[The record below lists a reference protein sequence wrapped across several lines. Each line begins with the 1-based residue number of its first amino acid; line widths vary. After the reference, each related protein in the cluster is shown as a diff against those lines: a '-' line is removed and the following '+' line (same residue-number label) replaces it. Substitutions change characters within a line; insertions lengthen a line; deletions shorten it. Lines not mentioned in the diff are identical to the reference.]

1 MSGNNLTLRR
11 LTAYALPALPL
22 AVVLFPSLAI
32 LPGFYARH
40 TTIPL
45 ATIGVIL
52 IVARGFDAVVDPF
65 IGFMSDSTRGRWGAR
80 KPWMVAG
87 SLVMALSVSQLY
99 APAHDIGP
107 AYYLGWFVAFYL
119 GYSMIEIPYKAW
131 GTEMARDY
139 IDRTRIATAVAILFG
154 IGNLAFALAPFVLGG
169 GSQAY
174 DADTL
179 KAIGGVVAVSVPL
192 AVGLAVWLAPA
203 GAPTPSRKIDLR
215 AVLGT
220 ARRNRPLLWFALM
233 FMLTGLG
240 QGVFYGL
247 VFLYVGSVLGLAE
260 AFAWV
265 LLADAVVTLLS
276 IPVWYGLVRAMQ
288 KHRAWALGLAISAIA
303 LLGMGLLG
311 RGDSALPWLLALVSL
326 RAFGSAVTQV
336 APNALLG
343 DIVDYEL
350 LKRRVNQAAN
360 FHALNS
366 IITKG
371 TVTVGGGLG
380 LMVVGLAG
388 FDPKLESG
396 EAVIHAFKAAALV
409 APALILIAGAA
420 LAVRFP
426 LDRHRHARVLRA
438 LDRRASHDAGR

>member
-1 MSGNNLTLRR
+1 MSGGNLTFRR
-11 LTAYALPALPL
+11 LAAYALPAMPL
-22 AVVLFPSLAI
+22 AVVLFPSQAI
-32 LPGFYARH
+32 LPGFYAQH

-52 IVARGFDAVVDPF
+52 ILARAFDAVVDPF
-65 IGFMSDSTRGRWGAR
+65 IGFMSDSTRTRWGSR
-80 KPWMVAG
+80 KPWMIAG

-99 APAHDIGP
+99 APASDVGP

-119 GYSMIEIPYKAW
+119 GYSLIEIPYKAW
-131 GTEMARDY
+131 GAELARGY
-139 IDRTRIATAVAILFG
+139 VDRTRIATAVAILFG
-154 IGNLAFALAPFVLGG
+154 VGNLAFALAPFVLGQ

-174 DADTL
+174 GADTL
-179 KAIGGVVAVSVPL
+179 IAIGGVVAVAVPL
-192 AVGLAVWLAPA
+192 AVGLAVWLAPS
-203 GAPTPSRKIDLR
+203 GPPTPSRKTDLR
-215 AVLGT
+215 AVLSA
-220 ARRNRPLLWFALM
+220 ARRNRPLLWFAVL

-247 VFLYVGSVLGLAE
+247 VFLYVGSVLDLAE
-260 AFAWV
+260 AFVWV
-265 LLADAVVTLLS
+265 LLADAVVTLAS
-276 IPVWYGLVRAMQ
+276 IPLWYGLVRALE
-288 KHRAWALGLAISAIA
+288 KHRAWALGLIISAGA
-303 LLGMGLLG
+303 LLGMVMLG
-311 RGDSALPWLLALVSL
+311 RGGSSLPWLLALVCL

-343 DIVDYEL
+343 DVIDYEL
-350 LKRRVNQAAN
+350 FKRRVNQAAN

-380 LMVVGLAG
+380 LLAVGLAG

-396 EAVIHAFKAAALV
+396 EAVIQAFKGAALV
-409 APALILIAGAA
+409 APALILVAGAA

-426 LDRHRHARVLRA
+426 LDRRRHALVLRA
-438 LDRRASHDAGR
+438 LDRRASHDVRG

>member
-1 MSGNNLTLRR
+1 MSGNLTLHR
-11 LTAYALPALPL
+11 LVAYALPALPL

-40 TTIPL
+40 TAIPL
-45 ATIGVIL
+45 ATIGMIL

-65 IGFMSDSTRGRWGAR
+65 IGFISDSTRSRWGAR

-87 SLVMALSVSQLY
+87 SLIMALSVSQLY
-99 APAHDIGP
+99 APSSDVGP
-107 AYYLGWFVAFYL
+107 LYYLGWFVAFYL

-154 IGNLAFALAPFVLGG
+154 IGNLAFAIAPFVLGG
-169 GSQAY
+169 GSGAY

-179 KAIGGVVAVSVPL
+179 RAIGGVAAVSVPL
-192 AVGLAVWLAPA
+192 AVGLAVWLAPS
-203 GAPTPSRKIDLR
+203 GAPTPARKINIQ
-215 AVLGT
+215 AVLGA
-220 ARRNRPLLWFALM
+220 ARRNRPLLWFAVM

-260 AFAWV
+260 AFVWV

-276 IPVWYGLVRAMQ
+276 IPIWYGLVRVLQ
-288 KHRAWALGLAISAIA
+288 KHRAWAMGLVISAAA
-303 LLGMGLLG
+303 LLGMIFLG
-311 RGDSALPWLLALVSL
+311 RGDGALPWLLALVCL
-326 RAFGSAVTQV
+326 RAFGAAVTQV

-343 DIVDYEL
+343 DVVDYEL

-388 FDPKLESG
+388 FDPKLESSD
-396 EAVIHAFKAAALV
+396 AVIHAFKAAALLV
-409 APALILIAGAA
+409 PAVILIAGAS

-426 LDRHRHARVLRA
+426 LDRRRHALVLRA
-438 LDRRASHDAGR
+438 LNRRADHDARA

>member
-1 MSGNNLTLRR
+1 MSGNLTLHR
-11 LTAYALPALPL
+11 LAAYALPALPL

-40 TTIPL
+40 TAIPL
-45 ATIGVIL
+45 ATIGMIL

-65 IGFMSDSTRGRWGAR
+65 IGLISDSTRSRWGAR

-87 SLVMALSVSQLY
+87 SLIMALSVSQLY
-99 APAHDIGP
+99 APSSDVGP
-107 AYYLGWFVAFYL
+107 LYYLGWFVAFYL

-154 IGNLAFALAPFVLGG
+154 IGNLAFAIAPFVLGG
-169 GSQAY
+169 GSGAY

-179 KAIGGVVAVSVPL
+179 RAIGGVAAVSVPL
-192 AVGLAVWLAPA
+192 AVGLAVWLAPS
-203 GAPTPSRKIDLR
+203 GAPTPARKINIQ
-215 AVLGT
+215 AVLGA
-220 ARRNRPLLWFALM
+220 ARRNRPLLWFAVM

-260 AFAWV
+260 AFVWV

-276 IPVWYGLVRAMQ
+276 IPIWYGLVRVLQ
-288 KHRAWALGLAISAIA
+288 KHRAWAMGLVISAAA
-303 LLGMGLLG
+303 LLGMIFLG
-311 RGDSALPWLLALVSL
+311 RGDGALPWLLALVCL
-326 RAFGSAVTQV
+326 RAFGAAVTQV

-343 DIVDYEL
+343 DVVDYEL

-388 FDPKLESG
+388 FDPKLESSD
-396 EAVIHAFKAAALV
+396 AVTHAFKAAALLV
-409 APALILIAGAA
+409 PAVILIAGAS

-426 LDRHRHARVLRA
+426 LDRRRHALVLRA
-438 LDRRASHDAGR
+438 LNRRAVHDARA

>member
-1 MSGNNLTLRR
+1 MSGNLTLHR
-11 LTAYALPALPL
+11 LAAYALPALPL

-40 TTIPL
+40 TAIPL
-45 ATIGVIL
+45 ATIGMIL
-52 IVARGFDAVVDPF
+52 IVARGFDALVDPF
-65 IGFMSDSTRGRWGAR
+65 IGFISDSTRSRWGAR

-87 SLVMALSVSQLY
+87 SLIMALSVSQLY
-99 APAHDIGP
+99 APSSDVGP
-107 AYYLGWFVAFYL
+107 PYYLGWFVAFYL

-154 IGNLAFALAPFVLGG
+154 IGNLAFAIAPFVLGG
-169 GSQAY
+169 GSGAY

-179 KAIGGVVAVSVPL
+179 RAIGGVAAVSVPL
-192 AVGLAVWLAPA
+192 AVGLAVWLVPS
-203 GAPTPSRKIDLR
+203 GAPTPARKINIQ
-215 AVLGT
+215 AVLGA
-220 ARRNRPLLWFALM
+220 ARRNRPLLWFAVM

-260 AFAWV
+260 AFVWV

-276 IPVWYGLVRAMQ
+276 IPIWYGLVRVLQ
-288 KHRAWALGLAISAIA
+288 KHRAWAMGLVISAAA
-303 LLGMGLLG
+303 LLGMIFLG
-311 RGDSALPWLLALVSL
+311 RGDGALPWLLALVCL
-326 RAFGSAVTQV
+326 RAFGAAVTQV

-343 DIVDYEL
+343 DVVDYEL

-388 FDPKLESG
+388 FDPKLESSD
-396 EAVIHAFKAAALV
+396 AVIHAFKAAALLV
-409 APALILIAGAA
+409 PAVILIAGAS

-426 LDRHRHARVLRA
+426 LDRRRHALVLRA
-438 LDRRASHDAGR
+438 LNRRADHDARA